1 MASEWFL
8 WARKYVFRRKPHA
21 RTLYIDLV
29 YCEYKWSYLR
39 NGRWKVF
46 KCSAIVT
53 SITRTVPGN
62 SQPEINKTSW
72 TITAFA
78 HLCDGRLAE
87 GQTSKL
93 HGFVHMCC
101 IELIK
106 KFGWRQQLVSVFTPL
121 AVPLPLDLNDDAG
134 FIGILMGKGS
144 LFQTF
149 VAATRNAARVLR
161 GIDENLFAGAV
172 NIIL

>member
-8 WARKYVFRRKPHA
+8 WARKYVYRRKPHA

-29 YCEYKWSYLR
+29 YCEYTWSYLR

-62 SQPEINKTSW
+62 SLPEINKTSW

-87 GQTSKL
+87 GLTSKL

-134 FIGILMGKGS
+134 LIGILMGKGS
-144 LFQTF
+144 LFQILL
-149 VAATRNAARVLR
+149 LR
-161 GIDENLFAGAV
+161 QGMLLAFCVELMKMFLLV
-172 NIIL
+172 RST